1 MGKMLTSVMIW
12 LVAIAVPAQGIAAAT
27 MMHCGVGSH
36 HAQATQ
42 SKVEALPDA
51 HLVAPVE
58 HAAHGHVSHPD
69 PDADTAS
76 ETVQNTSSPDA
87 SGTARPDKGVGDVK
101 AAKTASQ
108 KCSAC
113 ASCCAGLALPSAAVM
128 PPMIDPARDMT
139 VLSPFRAAGVVIDGP
154 ERPPRILRA

>member
-36 HAQATQ
+36 HAQAA
-42 SKVEALPDA
+42 SNKVEALPHA
-51 HLVAPVE
+51 HLVAPVD
-58 HAAHGHVSHPD
+58 HAAHQHASHPD

-76 ETVQNTSSPDA
+76 EPVQSTTSSDA

-101 AAKTASQ
+101 AVKTAAQ
-108 KCSAC
+108 KCSVC
-113 ASCCAGLALPSAAVM
+113 ASCCAGLALPSTAVIL
-128 PPMIDPARDMT
+128 PSLDPAHEVT
-139 VLSPFRAAGVVIDGP
+139 VLPPREAASVVVDGP
-154 ERPPRILRA
+154 ERPPRVLRA

>member
-27 MMHCGVGSH
+27 MMHCGMGPH
-36 HAQATQ
+36 RAQATQ

-69 PDADTAS
+69 PDAATAS

-87 SGTARPDKGVGDVK
+87 SGTARPDKGAGDVK

-108 KCSAC
+108 KCSVC
-113 ASCCAGLALPSAAVM
+113 ASCGAGLALPSTAVIL
-128 PPMIDPARDMT
+128 PTIGPAHEVT
-139 VLSPFRAAGVVIDGP
+139 ALSPREAASVVVDGP